1 MVSKSLGDLCAIN
14 FVGEQISSERLFNSF
29 GIVNFPPCEKNDLV
43 ALMPIF
49 ILSKLE
55 YKI

>member
-43 ALMPIF
+43 ALMPKS